1 MVGSDLMLCVC
12 LPSSVADIDELQYW
26 ELVDLICPSDP
37 LSLLYINYLPELLNN
52 S

>member
-12 LPSSVADIDELQYW
+12 FPSYVADIDEIQYW
-26 ELVDLICPSDP
+26 ELVGLICLSIP
-37 LSLLYINYLPELLNN
+37 LTLLYINYLLELLHN